1 MEKTVRIH
9 TEKKNE
15 RKEAEGMK
23 AHMPIAYLKEMYW
36 Y

>member
-1 MEKTVRIH
+1 MEKTVRRN

-15 RKEAEGMK
+15 RKEAESMQER
-23 AHMPIAYLKEMYW
+23 MPIAYLKEMYW